1 MEREGLGSLTVP
13 ALALAPVLI
22 EPGTG
27 ASTRTLNQELLDRA
41 ARPDYHTWLA
51 GTAATGGCT
60 RPIRLR
66 GTVRDVDPATG
77 EVIHALDTDQLPDRV
92 LYTPCGDRRA
102 SVCPACAE
110 TYRRDTYQL
119 IRAGLTG
126 GKGIPP
132 TVAAHPCVFATF
144 TAPSFGPV
152 HTRRPGSGG
161 RPARCH
167 PRRKAEICPH
177 GRRLSCGQR
186 HTPADITLG
195 RPLCGD
201 CYDYAAAVVWN
212 AHAPELWRRTTIAI
226 RRHLARTAKAVR
238 AGKVQLSYAK
248 VAEFQGRGLVHFHA
262 IFRLDAT
269 SPDGQ
274 LAPPG
279 LDAAELT
286 AAITAAAASVWF
298 ATVAH
303 PARPGGWDIRWGA
316 QLDTRTIRLP
326 IASGGQASNIAVASY
341 LAKYATKSTE
351 SVGTVSARITAAN
364 VGFYGNPRSHQGRLI
379 RAAWHLGSHHH
390 PDFAALRRWA
400 HMLGYRGHF
409 ATKSRRYS
417 TTLRA
422 IRAARADHRRRQHPR
437 PLTGH
442 HGQALITIT
451 HLQWAGS
458 GWRTTGDALLAL
470 SAAARAREHDQAA
483 RDVA

>member
-1 MEREGLGSLTVP
+1 MSVP

-22 EPGTG
+22 DPSTGTG
-27 ASTRTLNQELLDRA
+27 ANVRTLNDELLDCA
-41 ARPDYHTWLA
+41 ARDDYHAWLA
-51 GTAATGGCT
+51 GTAAAGGCV
-60 RPIRLR
+60 RPIRLH
-66 GTVRDVDPATG
+66 GTIRDVNPATG
-77 EVIHALDTDQLPDRV
+77 EVVRTLDTEALPDKV

-126 GKGIPP
+126 GKNVPESVR
-132 TVAAHPCVFATF
+132 THPCVFATF

-152 HTRRPGSGG
+152 HTRRTGPGG
-161 RPARCH
+161 RAARCR
-167 PRRKAEICPH
+167 PRRKADLCRH

-186 HTPADITLG
+186 HKDTDPALG
-195 RPLCGD
+195 RPLCPD

-226 RRHLARTAKAVR
+226 RRQLAKTARVSG
-238 AGKVQLSYAK
+238 AGKVQLAYAK
-248 VAEFQGRGLVHFHA
+248 VAEFQARGLVHFHA

-269 SPDGQ
+269 TSDGQ
-274 LAPPG
+274 LIPPTLG
-279 LDAAELT
+279 TGQLLDAIQAAT
-286 AAITAAAASVWF
+286 ASTWF
-298 ATVAH
+298 ATVDH

-316 QLDTRTIRLP
+316 QLDTRTIQLP
-326 IASGGQASNIAVASY
+326 AAGGQAANIAVASY

-351 SVGTVSARITAAN
+351 AVGTVSNRITTAN
-364 VGFYGNPRSHQGRLI
+364 VAFYGNPRSHQGRLI
-379 RAAWHLGSHHH
+379 RAAWQLGSHPA
-390 PDFAALRRWA
+390 PDFRALRRWA

-422 IRAARADHRRRQHPR
+422 LRAARADYRRRQHPA
-437 PLTGH
+437 PTTGH
-442 HGQALITIT
+442 DGQAAIITVT
-451 HLQWAGS
+451 TLEWAGM

-483 RDVA
+483 RDHAQAA